1 MKKLTQ
7 ATMITLTIAMWTV
20 ASCEEAPLEAGDIN
34 DIVKAI
40 QKSQKKYVR
49 ESYGEWAHQ
58 CFTDLDYQAFLQ
70 GKRPQLIAR
79 NLKGNRKFMEAVIA
93 LKAMPEKERVR
104 FIEGCRRPLR
114 PTWAQLGR
122 ISREGQTVA
131 GQQAELEIADAVAET
146 VLELLKLSDDEIF
159 TVFKK
164 H

>member
-1 MKKLTQ
+1 MKTLTQ
-7 ATMITLTIAMWTV
+7 ATMITLFWAMLAV

-34 DIVKAI
+34 DIVKLIKNA
-40 QKSQKKYVR
+40 QQQNVR
-49 ESYGEWAHQ
+49 ESFGKWEGQ
-58 CFTDLDYQAFLQ
+58 CFTDRDYDAFRRSE
-70 GKRPQLIAR
+70 RPQRIAR
-79 NLKGNRKFMEAVIA
+79 NLKGNRKFICAVIA

-131 GQQAELEIADAVAET
+131 GQQAELEIADAVADT
-146 VLELLKLSDDEIF
+146 ALELLKLSHDDLL
-159 TVFKK
+159 TLFKK

>member
-7 ATMITLTIAMWTV
+7 ATMITLTIAMIMIS
-20 ASCEEAPLEAGDIN
+20 SCREAPLEAGDIN
-34 DIVKAI
+34 DIVKLLKNA
-40 QKSQKKYVR
+40 QRQNVR
-49 ESYGEWAHQ
+49 ESFGKWDGQ
-58 CFTDLDYQAFLQ
+58 CFTDRDYDAFRRSE
-70 GKRPQLIAR
+70 RPQLIAR
-79 NLKGNRKFMEAVIA
+79 NLTGNRKFICAVIA
-93 LKAMPEKERVR
+93 LKAMPDPGRVR
-104 FIEGCRRPLR
+104 FIEDCRRPLR

-131 GQQAELEIADAVAET
+131 GQQAELEIADAVADT